1 MNKGRS
7 VEQFSY
13 TVQHS
18 YHRFMGESLDISGI
32 VMGTVGLRER
42 LDNLVHAKQ
51 FPECVGC
58 ILWALVAV
66 KQQALRLTA
75 GYKYLFKGF
84 HDQPGA
90 DVF

>member
-1 MNKGRS
+1 MKILFLDAGKEELR
-7 VEQFSY
+7 
-13 TVQHS
+13 
-18 YHRFMGESLDISGI
+18 HRDIIEIPRGGEGLLYAVLFEALSESNRGI
-32 VMGTVGLRER
+32 L
-42 LDNLVHAKQ
+42 
-51 FPECVGC
+51 C
-58 ILWALVAV
+58 ALVAV